1 MKKKKASYFV
11 GIAFICIIAVFFASV
26 GYRVYRVRRYCD
38 YGANASESVN
48 TSQQGGKETENDDSK
63 ITMDFT
69 WEEAFPFSDDYKFTP
84 TVKSKQESVTESKED
99 SGSVSK
105 YLSVVNKIKD
115 SIDYY
120 TAKLLPGR
128 MKYVEINA
136 LFNKSVGMNIISG
149 SDSVVVMKNGYLTFE
164 NSNSS
169 DAAAQAE
176 SVEWF
181 EKIMKKKGI
190 DFAYIQYPTKEKE
203 GDNQLPN
210 GVTEG
215 TNKTADNL
223 LERLKKSGVA
233 CYDFRT
239 LLSQKDDD
247 WYSNFFKT
255 DHHWKPETGVWAAG
269 QIVNILNSDF
279 GYKLDAGV
287 GNLENYNVDVYEKYM
302 FGAQGKVATLTYAE
316 PEDISLIYPKK
327 DTNITVTYNLIVG
340 PQTGKFEDV
349 LLNKDHLNNTD
360 YYNYAAYAAYLNG
373 NQALTQIT
381 NNNCKNGKE
390 MLVIGDSYNKCV
402 VPYLT
407 QTFEQVDLLDRRYFS
422 GSVIDYIDKMNPDVV
437 IIAYM
442 PSLIGS
448 VDTHKSPF
456 NFE

>member
-1 MKKKKASYFV
+1 MSALLLFV
-11 GIAFICIIAVFFASV
+11 LLPFFFASV
-26 GYRVYRVRRYCD
+26 GYRVYRVRRYYD

-181 EKIMKKKGI
+181 EK
-190 DFAYIQYPTKEKE
+190 
-203 GDNQLPN
+203 
-210 GVTEG
+210 
-215 TNKTADNL
+215 
-223 LERLKKSGVA
+223 S
-233 CYDFRT
+233 
-239 LLSQKDDD
+239 
-247 WYSNFFKT
+247 
-255 DHHWKPETGVWAAG
+255 
-269 QIVNILNSDF
+269 
-279 GYKLDAGV
+279 
-287 GNLENYNVDVYEKYM
+287 
-302 FGAQGKVATLTYAE
+302 
-316 PEDISLIYPKK
+316 
-327 DTNITVTYNLIVG
+327 
-340 PQTGKFEDV
+340 
-349 LLNKDHLNNTD
+349 
-360 YYNYAAYAAYLNG
+360 
-373 NQALTQIT
+373 
-381 NNNCKNGKE
+381 
-390 MLVIGDSYNKCV
+390 
-402 VPYLT
+402 
-407 QTFEQVDLLDRRYFS
+407 
-422 GSVIDYIDKMNPDVV
+422 
-437 IIAYM
+437 
-442 PSLIGS
+442 
-448 VDTHKSPF
+448 
-456 NFE
+456 